1 MKDSMDFVGIVN
13 LKLYGPDG
21 DLKQEVTTH
30 NIIVNMGRAHVID
43 LLDKADVLLP
53 NYVGIGD
60 GTTAA
65 AASDDSLVGALASAS
80 ASPSQSVD
88 AYTSR
93 VAVTFASGTGT
104 GTVKEVTRGMSTSD
118 IIARTLLAESAQVNK
133 GASDSLVVTYD
144 ITYASS

>member
-65 AASDDSLVGALASAS
+65 AASDDSLVGALASGS
-80 ASPSQSVD
+80 ASPSQPT